1 MHILHA
7 KESRMNNDL
16 NLNAQRLTRGALHK
30 LRDGRGTLLQCLSG
44 TLWLTQED
52 DLRDIV
58 LEAGDAAPIVHD
70 GLSIVS
76 ALSDASFLLL
86 RRPHAD

>member
-1 MHILHA
+1 
-7 KESRMNNDL
+7 MNNDL
-16 NLNAQRLTRGALHK
+16 NLSAQRLSSGALHTVP
-30 LRDGRGTLLQCLSG
+30 DGRGTLLQCLAG
-44 TLWLTQED
+44 TLWLTQQD

-58 LEAGDAAPIVHD
+58 LEAGDEALIEHD

-86 RRPHAD
+86 RGPRLTPRP